1 VTRWIQRLAILL
13 VIPVLFAGVHAMIR
27 PMPGGFMKL
36 GPAASAPVALS
47 EEDFT
52 AKVEQ
57 LRELFES
64 GAAFFIDARTRR
76 DFLAGHLEGSIHLPF
91 EAFLAAGRPPV
102 LDMLPTDLHLVIYCA
117 GGDCDAS
124 HKVAEMLGSFGYT
137 HLEIFDPGWP
147 ALRDSGL
154 PLAEGEGMWQ

>member
-1 VTRWIQRLAILL
+1 MV
-13 VIPVLFAGVHAMIR
+13 VR
-27 PMPGGFMKL
+27 PATA
-36 GPAASAPVALS
+36 PAPSLS
-47 EEDFT
+47 EEES
-52 AKVEQ
+52 AAQ
-57 LRELFES
+57 LALMTELFES

-76 DFLAGHLEGSIHLPF
+76 DYLAGHLEGSIHLPF
-91 EAFLAAGRPPV
+91 EVFLSAGRPPV
-102 LDMLPTDLHLVIYCA
+102 LDMLPSDLHLVIYCD

-154 PLAEGEGMWQ
+154 PLSEGEGMWQ